1 MTAELKKTNGT
12 TVQLPPDEWVELVI
26 ERAVTRAIERHTD
39 SCQIATAVAKMSLDI
54 YGPDGQKESHPGVM
68 GRIADLE
75 RSRGM
80 ARIGLRTI
88 WAILLSSPV
97 IAWLFGPFIRKQ

>member
-1 MTAELKKTNGT
+1 MPAELKKTNGT
-12 TVQLPPDEWVELVI
+12 SVQLPPDEWVELVI
-26 ERAVTRAIERHTD
+26 ERAVTRAIERHTVT
-39 SCQIATAVAKMSLDI
+39 CPIADAVVKMSLDI

-68 GRIADLE
+68 GRISDLE

-88 WAILLSSPV
+88 WAILLSSPI
-97 IAWLFGPFIRKQ
+97 IAWLNGLFGVKH